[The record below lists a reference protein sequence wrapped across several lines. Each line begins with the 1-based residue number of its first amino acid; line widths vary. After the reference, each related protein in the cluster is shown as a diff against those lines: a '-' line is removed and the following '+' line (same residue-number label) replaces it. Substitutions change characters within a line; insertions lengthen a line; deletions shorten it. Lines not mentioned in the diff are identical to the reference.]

1 MVTGDD
7 ITITAYS
14 NIDSNPNPTSIWTK
28 DNSPVTDGGRFDT
41 SVPGQLTIT
50 TVISSDTGNY
60 TNTLTNGVLISI
72 NNTIELIEYG
82 KFQLCY
88 IIIIIIFGSSV
99 PPSMPRS
106 VTVVGDPEAE
116 SVVLSWL
123 NPINLGSPIF
133 TLFNVFIYTT
143 TEGIS
148 NITRQVTP
156 NNTIDTDYN
165 NAVTINGLKP
175 NIQYIVTITTISY
188 VEQIAFNTSSGGK

>member
-7 ITITAYS
+7 ITITAYT
-14 NIDSNPNPTSIWTK
+14 NIDGNPNPTPIWTK
-28 DNSPVTDGGRFDT
+28 DSSPVTDGGRFNT

-50 TVISSDTGNY
+50 TVISSDAGNY

-72 NNTIELIEYG
+72 NNTIELIVSG
-82 KFQLCY
+82 K
-88 IIIIIIFGSSV
+88 
-99 PPSMPRS
+99 P
-106 VTVVGDPEAE
+106 E

-123 NPINLGSPIF
+123 NPINLGSPVF
-133 TLFNVFIYTT
+133 SLFNVFIYTT

-165 NAVTINGLKP
+165 NTVTINGLKP
-175 NIQYIVTITTISY
+175 NIQYTVTITTISY
-188 VEQIAFNTSSGGK
+188 VEQLGILTSAPSDEVVFNTSSGGK